1 MIVDVR
7 RGQNIIRILS
17 DSFLSCLIIK
27 KALVVNWPDCRG
39 SVGEYYAISNFTSEE
54 RYKLTSTL
62 DNILV
67 NGNED
72 QILES
77 ITSFLDLFSNG
88 KYEIFFNELNLK
100 KCSFHHE
107 NQVIYSELV
116 PENEKFSNRFYPFL
130 FENDDYFFTILNK
143 NLNSERIEYYT
154 DLIEKGIRP
163 KVIVF
168 ESYNINTGYYSSSYI
183 LDGHHKLSA
192 YLKLG
197 INIPALWIRKTDDE
211 EDKTEEILQ
220 YIKPILKDF
229 EYDHIIKNNK

>member
-1 MIVDVR
+1 MIVEVS

-17 DSFLSCLIIK
+17 DSFLSCLIVK
-27 KALVVNWPDCRG
+27 QALVVNWPDCRG
-39 SVGEYYAISNFTSEE
+39 SVGEYYAISNFASED
-54 RYKLTSTL
+54 RYKLTNKL
-62 DNILV
+62 DSVLI

-107 NQVIYSELV
+107 NQVIYSESV
-116 PENEKFSNRFYPFL
+116 PEIEKFSNGFYPFP
-130 FENDDYFFTILNK
+130 FENEDYFFTILK
-143 NLNSERIEYYT
+143 KDLNLERIEYYI

-163 KVIVF
+163 KIIVF

-197 INIPALWIRKTDDE
+197 INIPAVWIRNAENE
-211 EDKTEEILQ
+211 EDNTEEILK

>member
-1 MIVDVR
+1 MIVDVSE
-7 RGQNIIRILS
+7 GQNIIKILS

-27 KALVVNWPDCRG
+27 EALVVNWPDCRG

-54 RYKLTSTL
+54 RYKLTNTL
-62 DNILV
+62 DSVLI

-77 ITSFLDLFSNG
+77 ITYFLDLFSNG
-88 KYEIFFNELNLK
+88 QYEIFFNELNLK

-116 PENEKFSNRFYPFL
+116 PENEKFSNGFYPF
-130 FENDDYFFTILNK
+130 ENQDYFFTILNE

-154 DLIEKGIRP
+154 NLIKKGIKP
-163 KVIVF
+163 KIIAF
-168 ESYNINTGYYSSSYI
+168 DTYNINTGCYSSSYI
-183 LDGHHKLSA
+183 LDGHHKIKA

-197 INIPALWIRKTDDE
+197 LDIPAIQIRKSVKE
-211 EDKTEEILQ
+211 EDKTEQILQ

-229 EYDHIIKNNK
+229 EYDHIIKHNK